1 MCLFLF
7 QGWHEDM
14 ERKMSLTSLD
24 QSKLGS
30 RNALNRRVIIIIYI
44 LLSVLRLELQPHGS
58 SL

>member
-30 RNALNRRVIIIIYI
+30 KNALNRRVIIIYI
-44 LLSVLRLELQPHGS
+44 LLSLL
-58 SL
+58 